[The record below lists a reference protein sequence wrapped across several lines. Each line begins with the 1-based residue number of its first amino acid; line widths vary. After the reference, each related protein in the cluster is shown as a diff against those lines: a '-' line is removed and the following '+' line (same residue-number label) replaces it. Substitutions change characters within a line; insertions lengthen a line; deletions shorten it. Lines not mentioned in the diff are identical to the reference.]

1 VSQAVLFAPRVGLIV
16 LLAVFVDPMATFVG
30 IAHRRHLPL
39 AEIIVAVLKA
49 VPVPLTR
56 RVPGLTLGMRLR
68 PALGGTSTRH
78 FRDLLL
84 RAEPGNRRAG
94 HRTDRRGC
102 PGQIGV

>member
-1 VSQAVLFAPRVGLIV
+1 VLP
-16 LLAVFVDPMATFVG
+16 AVFVNPMATFIM
-30 IAHRRHLPL
+30 IAHRRHLRP
-39 AEIIVAVLKA
+39 AEIIVAVLKS

-56 RVPGLTLGMRLR
+56 RVPVLTLGIRLR
-68 PALGGTSTRH
+68 PALGGISTRH

-94 HRTDRRGC
+94 HRTDRRGR